1 MADGFSAE
9 SEFSASL
16 STGLSVP
23 VGERAA
29 VLIGERGYLTFVDRD
44 TRFFCSSIDGIGS
57 CLLSSSGS
65 TVFQAEASLGLRVD
79 F

>member
-1 MADGFSAE
+1 
-9 SEFSASL
+9 
-16 STGLSVP
+16 V
-23 VGERAA
+23 
-29 VLIGERGYLTFVDRD
+29 RGYLTFVDQD

-57 CLLSSSGS
+57 CLLNSSGG